1 MTYLERARRR
11 AAKYGLSKEFE
22 SLFKSAKRYNETD
35 DESAFYALSEWDMLD
50 WHKEEK
56 HICLMDED
64 GASCQT

>member
-11 AAKYGLSKEFE
+11 AAKYGLSTEFE
-22 SLFKSAKRYNETD
+22 KAFKVSKGYARA
-35 DESAFYALSEWDMLD
+35 DEESVFHALSEWDMLD